1 MKREDEYYSKWLDKL
16 KTTQPILERPDEL
29 TAAIMQRV
37 SQSSLSLPRSTKK
50 NRRLLIGRWG
60 SLVAASL
67 LLCLL
72 VGETFF
78 STATVPTKEEAVFA
92 WRGAS
97 VSLPE
102 NWVAMN
108 RIEKSS
114 YLSSICRQKELRRM
128 KKERMIENRIKNQIK
143 SADYEKE

>member
-1 MKREDEYYSKWLDKL
+1 MKREDEYYGNWLDRL
-16 KTTQPILERPDEL
+16 KTTQPILEHPDEL

-37 SQSSLSLPRSTKK
+37 SQSSLPLRRSTKQS
-50 NRRLLIGRWG
+50 RGVLIGRWC
-60 SLVAASL
+60 SLVAAGL

-78 STATVPTKEEAVFA
+78 SPATVPTKEETVFA

-143 SADYEKE
+143 WGGHEKE

>member
-1 MKREDEYYSKWLDKL
+1 MKREDEYYENWLDKL

-78 STATVPTKEEAVFA
+78 SLTTVPTKEEAVFA
-92 WRGAS
+92 WRGPS
-97 VSLPE
+97 ISIPE
-102 NWVAMN
+102 NWEAMN
-108 RIEKSS
+108 RIEKSR
-114 YLSSICRQKELRRM
+114 YLFSICRYKELQQI
-128 KKERMIENRIKNQIK
+128 KKECAIENRIKN
-143 SADYEKE
+143 

>member
-1 MKREDEYYSKWLDKL
+1 MKREDEYYKKWLDKL

-37 SQSSLSLPRSTKK
+37 SQSSFSPKK
-50 NRRLLIGRWG
+50 GRRLLMARWG
-60 SLVAASL
+60 SLVAAGL

-78 STATVPTKEEAVFA
+78 SPATVLVEEEAVFA

-97 VSLPE
+97 VFLPE
-102 NWVAMN
+102 NWDEMN
-108 RIEKSS
+108 RTEKSY
-114 YLSSICRQKELRRM
+114 YLSSISRYKELQRM
-128 KKERMIENRIKNQIK
+128 KKERVIENRIKNQLK
-143 SADYEKE
+143 SAGYEKE